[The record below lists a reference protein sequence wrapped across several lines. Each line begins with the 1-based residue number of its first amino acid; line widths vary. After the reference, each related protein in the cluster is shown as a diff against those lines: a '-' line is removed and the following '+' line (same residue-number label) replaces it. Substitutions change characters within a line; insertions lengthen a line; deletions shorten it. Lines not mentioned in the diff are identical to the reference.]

1 MEEYRGRWKVMGAKD
16 DAGVGEFQ
24 SGKKTRIA
32 IACAS
37 CSPASSLLCGSSF
50 IFFLVQYHLVKTQ
63 RV

>member
-1 MEEYRGRWKVMGAKD
+1 MGAKD